1 MQKQKLVYE
10 VPQTD
15 ALVVRFEESILQV
28 TSPKLG
34 DTGGAGA
41 AQGFNSYGDAF

>member
-15 ALVVRFEESILQV
+15 VLVVRFEESVL
-28 TSPKLG
+28 TAGSP
-34 DTGGAGA
+34 GGAG
-41 AQGFNSYGDAF
+41 GDDDVIKDPTDY

>member
-15 ALVVRFEESILQV
+15 ALVVRFEESILNAV
-28 TSPKLG
+28 SPG
-34 DTGGAGA
+34 QNEEIPDSTPFGGKNGWE
-41 AQGFNSYGDAF
+41 